1 MDTPDTKLEQPEKPK
16 DAPAK
21 LRVGRIE
28 VGINIIVQLIV
39 LLAMLF
45 MVNYAAS
52 KYFTRWNW
60 IGKNH
65 GELSEMTRSLLEN
78 LPKPM
83 KAIVF
88 FSQAGEAEQDARAML
103 REYELHAAKGKSPF
117 TIEDVDPEENF
128 ARARELSVKYR
139 FGAIENVII
148 LDYDGRS
155 KFINTAEL
163 AEMEKRDQMDD
174 IQARMQGRS
183 LPPPQMLAFKGEE
196 VITNEIL
203 ALTEPKQNK
212 LYILNGHGEYDFNSR
227 RIETL
232 KEYALRQNLLLT
244 NLTIADIETIPADA
258 NMVLILGPKFDFSD
272 RDLKVLTQYWDRKGR
287 VFITVG
293 KTGGKTPKLF
303 SWIAERGVKPMDD
316 YVLRVMK
323 LGDEGAQAQSG
334 GVVTAVPSPITV
346 GLENLGMEL
355 LGATQSLQLD
365 QAKEIT
371 EQLKLTP
378 LMVAPK
384 GFWGDVEFTVDDE
397 IVPLFDEK
405 KDHSGQLTL
414 AVQVEKGGSADPNV
428 KLETSRLI
436 VVGNSD
442 FVSDDGLR
450 TAGGKAI
457 ALASNSINWLLNREI
472 LIKVPPKL
480 KQRAT
485 LTLPME
491 KLNNI
496 RLWVVLYVPL
506 TVGLFG
512 LYHLCWRHGRNLFLV
527 TTWVALAFLGLVGA
541 WYILLWQLGME
552 EARTVPRNLII
563 AIGTATAIASV
574 SMIIN
579 NHENQKRAGTKK

>member
-1 MDTPDTKLEQPEKPK
+1 METPEIQSDQIEKPK
-16 DAPAK
+16 DVPAK

-28 VGINIIVQLIV
+28 VGINIVVQLIV
-39 LLAMLF
+39 LVAMLF
-45 MVNYAAS
+45 MVNYMS
-52 KYFTRWNW
+52 GKYFKRWSW

-88 FSQAGEAEQDARAML
+88 FSQAGEAEQDAAAML
-103 REYELHAAKGKSPF
+103 REYELHAQKGKNPF
-117 TIEDVDPEENF
+117 TIEEVDPEANF

-163 AEMEKRDQMDD
+163 AEMEKREQMDE
-174 IQARMQGRS
+174 IQARMQGRA

-212 LYILNGHGEYDFNSR
+212 LYIINGHGEYDFNSR

-232 KEYALRQNLLLT
+232 KEYALRQNLLLA

-258 NMVLILGPKFDFSD
+258 NMVLVLGPKFDFSD
-272 RDLKVLTQYWDRKGR
+272 RDLKVLTDYWERKGHI
-287 VFITVG
+287 FMTVG

-303 SWIAERGVKPMDD
+303 SWIAARGVKPMDD
-316 YVLRVMK
+316 YVLRIMK
-323 LGDEGAQAQSG
+323 LGDEGARAQSG
-334 GVVTAVPSPITV
+334 GVISAAPSPITA
-346 GLENLGMEL
+346 GLENVGMEL
-355 LGATQSLQLD
+355 LGATQSLQID
-365 QAKEIT
+365 RAKEIT
-371 EQLKLTP
+371 DQLKITP

-384 GFWGDVEFTVDDE
+384 GFWGDTEFTVDDE
-397 IVPLFDEK
+397 IVPQFDEK
-405 KDHSGQLTL
+405 KDNSGQLTL
-414 AVQVEKGGSADPNV
+414 AVQVEKGASADPNV
-428 KLETSRLI
+428 KLETSRMVI
-436 VVGNSD
+436 VGNSD
-442 FVSDDGLR
+442 FVSDDGFR
-450 TAGGKAI
+450 TDSKAI
-457 ALASNSINWLLNREI
+457 ALASNAINWLLNREH

-480 KQRAT
+480 KQRST

-506 TVGLFG
+506 AVGLFG
-512 LYHLCWRHGRNLFLV
+512 LYHLCWRHGRNLFVV
-527 TTWVALAFLGLVGA
+527 TTWVALAFLGLVGG
-541 WYILLWQLGME
+541 WYVLLWQLGME
-552 EARTVPRNLII
+552 EARSVPRNLII
-563 AIGTATAIASV
+563 AIGTATAIAAV

-579 NHENQKRAGTKK
+579 NHENQKRAGTKN